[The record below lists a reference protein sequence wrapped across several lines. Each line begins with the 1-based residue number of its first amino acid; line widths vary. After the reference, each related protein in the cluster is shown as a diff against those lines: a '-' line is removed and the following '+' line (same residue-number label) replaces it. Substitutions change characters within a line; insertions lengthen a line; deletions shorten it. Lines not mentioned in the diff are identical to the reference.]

1 MPSKDIILFLIFFI
15 GGILVGEIIHNIFD
29 NHDQIKR
36 FWPTY
41 LIILTILLI
50 CAIFI
55 SLFAY

>member
-1 MPSKDIILFLIFFI
+1 MPSKDLIVLAIFFI

-41 LIILTILLI
+41 LIILSVLLI
-50 CAIFI
+50 CAILI
-55 SLFAY
+55 SVFAY